1 MLKAEEIEKVMT
13 EIEKE
18 NQAEAEKKAQ
28 KKIQKF
34 FGIKNRKSF
43 ALCPFYFF
51 FIIII
56 YSLRK

>member
-51 FIIII
+51 
-56 YSLRK
+56 LLL